1 MPVVIAACS
10 NRKMIKPTRMLRG
23 SSVPKGSLKEVAASW
38 ISRVRAANDRT
49 PARAL
54 YCGRSFLEAKAAATK
69 LGADFY
75 IASAGL
81 GLVRQDTQIPAYN
94 ITVAGPTRDNV
105 LHRVTKNSAR
115 DGIRA
120 WWRTLSR
127 LSPVGNDLHD
137 VVRNSHG
144 LVLIALPSGYLDM
157 LADDLGKVHA
167 RSLTRIRI
175 FTRAI
180 PKSFPE
186 KLLPAVMPYDE
197 RLDGPDSSTP
207 GTRSDFAA
215 RALRHFVD
223 HIVSAMP
230 NGDLDAHRRAVS
242 SAMEEL
248 RSRKNVTRIRQSDD
262 QLIRLIW
269 RSWKAADGKSSR
281 MLRVLRDDLGVACE
295 QSRFA
300 RLFAEAKRQR
310 ARVRP

>member
-49 PARAL
+49 PADTL
-54 YCGRSFLEAKAAATK
+54 YCGRSFLEAKAAAAK
-69 LGADFY
+69 LSADFY

-105 LHRVTKNSAR
+105 LHRVTQNSAR
-115 DGIRA
+115 DGTRA

-167 RSLTRIRI
+167 RSFARARI

-180 PKSFPE
+180 PKSFPK
-186 KLLPAVMPYDE
+186 KLLSVVMPYDE
-197 RLDGPDSSTP
+197 RLDGPDSSMP

-223 HIVSAMP
+223 HVVSAMP
-230 NGDLDAHRRAVS
+230 NGDLEAHRQAVA
-242 SAMEEL
+242 SAMEKL
-248 RSRKNVTRIRQSDD
+248 RSRKNVTRVRESDD
-262 QLIRLIW
+262 ELIRLIR

-295 QSRFA
+295 QSRFV

-310 ARVRP
+310 ARVRL